1 MARRVELLAAE
12 RKGEP
17 SSRDGALCSHVRV
30 VLLHTGALY
39 SHARVFYLY
48 AGVLYSHARVI
59 YSHAGVLYF
68 LRCS

>member
-12 RKGEP
+12 RNGEP
-17 SSRDGALCSHVRV
+17 SSRAGALCSHVRV

-59 YSHAGVLYF
+59 YSHAGVL
-68 LRCS
+68 